1 MIETTADKA
10 VLDKYNPNQLPE
22 AGSEHA
28 GKYFNQCWEKAR
40 KEKIGRLGLHKRWL
54 DLHAAVRGKKQPKKY
69 PRVGINHLFKIIEA
83 YCATL
88 TEKVPLAE
96 FVLDNADDELLAKCL
111 DNESQDWWNNTEQQG
126 LLFASTKNMQQYGT
140 TCEKGVFNPE
150 TGEPEILLR
159 DCFNIFPA
167 PGFLMCD
174 MDIPY
179 FCDIDMLY
187 PWEIRTKYG
196 LSEDITIPSDAEEQ
210 LVGSVRGTVKGG
222 KGGDKDSGSHYTTN
236 YASIDGLEQNE
247 AVKGKTLVVEIWV
260 QDKTINTVPIMGEQ
274 PAIDP
279 MTGQPAIDPTT
290 FQPIMQQVEVGSKQ
304 VPVYKD
310 SIRHIVLCPALLQN
324 TQIKG
329 ILDDSPNPII
339 NWNLLQVR
347 IDDLVNN
354 GRQVPAVDQM
364 GQPIIDPMTQQPAMM
379 VQPVS
384 QDEAEAEIYDKAK
397 VCFPYWGKYPYS
409 VIPSRIDTSQW
420 WGFSVIEQLEESQGK
435 IELML
440 TKYLTALEHQM
451 FPILLNPQGSGIKNS
466 EISNDVGLVLNPTFA
481 TVSGFRYLDRPS
493 PPSEYLE
500 AIQFLM
506 NEQDIISMTPEVS
519 EGRRPKGVSAA
530 SAIIALQD
538 KAATLA
544 NPQIRQVDTI
554 VRNRGRLWAH
564 MKMNFDTET
573 KQIRVE
579 NQIVQFKGIDVFS
592 KFNFMVE
599 SGSSAPITKAGRR
612 QQFVELRKIGDIDR
626 LSLLEMLE
634 IPNAKL
640 INERLVQ
647 EQGVPGA
654 LKLLVEA
661 GLPIEIAQQI
671 GQIVMQEQNKIQNQG
686 GTGQRNS
693 KVPPEKPK
701 AGGYSEGMTAAN
713 DQMAEIREG

>member
-1 MIETTADKA
+1 MIETTAEKS
-10 VLDKYNPNQLPE
+10 VIDKYNPNNLPK
-22 AGSEHA
+22 AGSDHV

-54 DLHAAVRGKKQPKKY
+54 DLHAAVRGKRAPKKY
-69 PRVGINHLFKIIEA
+69 PRVGVNHLFKIIEA

-88 TEKVPLAE
+88 TEKVPIAE
-96 FVLDNADDELLAKCL
+96 FVLDNADDEILAKCL

-126 LLFASTKNMQQYGT
+126 LLFASTKNMQLYGT
-140 TCEKGVFNPE
+140 TCEKGVYNPE

-159 DCFNIFPA
+159 DNFNIFPA

-174 MDIPY
+174 LNIPY
-179 FCDIDMLY
+179 LCDIDMLY
-187 PWEIRTKYG
+187 PWEIRSKYG
-196 LSEDITIPSDAEEQ
+196 IPEDVVIPSDAEDQ
-210 LVGSVRGTVKGG
+210 LVGSVRETTKGG
-222 KGGDKDSGSHYTTN
+222 KSGERDTGAHYTTN
-236 YASIDGLEQNE
+236 YASIDGIENNE
-247 AVKGKTLVVEIWV
+247 AIKGKTLVVEIWV
-260 QDKTINTVPIMGEQ
+260 QDKSMRTEPIMKDQ
-274 PAIDP
+274 PAIDPATGQMIVDP
-279 MTGQPAIDPTT
+279 MTGQPM
-290 FQPIMQQVEVGSKQ
+290 MQQVEVGSREL
-304 VPVYKD
+304 PVYRD
-310 SIRHIVLCPALLQN
+310 GIRHIVLCPALLSN
-324 TQIKG
+324 TEIKG
-329 ILDDSPNPII
+329 ILDDSPNPTI

-347 IDDLVNN
+347 IDELVAS
-354 GRQVPAVDQM
+354 GRQVPAVDPN
-364 GQPIIDPMTQQPAMM
+364 GQPVIDPTTGQPA
-379 VQPVS
+379 VQIIPVS
-384 QDEAEAEIYDKAK
+384 PEEAEAEIYDKAK
-397 VCFPYWGKYPYS
+397 LCFPYWGKYPYS
-409 VIPSRIDTSQW
+409 IVPSRVDTSQW
-420 WGFSVIEQLEESQGK
+420 WGFSIIEQLEESQGK

-451 FPILLNPQGSGIKNS
+451 FPILLNPQGSGVKNS
-466 EISNDVGLVLNPTFA
+466 EISNDVGLILNPTVA
-481 TVSGFRYLDRPS
+481 TAAGFRYLERPQ
-493 PPSEYLE
+493 PPNEYLA

-519 EGRRPKGVSAA
+519 EGRRPTGISAA

-564 MKMNFDTET
+564 FKMNFDTAT

-579 NQIVQFKGIDVFS
+579 NQIVQFKGIDIFS
-592 KFNFMVE
+592 RFNFIVE

-612 QQFVELRKIGDIDR
+612 QQFVELRKIGDMDR

-654 LKLLVEA
+654 LKLLAEA
-661 GLPIEIAQQI
+661 GCPIPVLQQVQ
-671 GQIVMQEQNKIQNQG
+671 QIVMQEQMRIRNQG
-686 GTGQRNS
+686 GTGQQNS
-693 KVPPEKPK
+693 KTPEKPK